1 MHNIDAEEDC
11 ILIDDKLVRANATI
25 ATFVLTLALLAPSIV
40 TIFLLAFQAV
50 VFSLGILLPK
60 ANPYPKI
67 SRALKL
73 PRFYKEG
80 NGEHPKPVRFSQQVG
95 LMFILPAFLFL
106 SLGISWGLVLVAFCL
121 AASAL
126 NAFVGIC
133 LACRIYPRLNIVR
146 HHLQHLFAI
155 EIR

>member
-25 ATFVLTLALLAPSIV
+25 TTFVLALALLAPSIV
-40 TIFLLAFQAV
+40 TIFLLAFQTV
-50 VFSLGILLPK
+50 VFSLGIWFPK
-60 ANPYPKI
+60 ANLYPKI
-67 SRALKL
+67 SRALRL

-80 NGEHPKPVRFSQQVG
+80 NGEHSKPVRFSQMVG
-95 LMFILPAFLFL
+95 LMFTIPAFLLL
-106 SLGISWGLVLVAFCL
+106 SLGVSWGLALVAFCL

-126 NAFVGIC
+126 NAFAGIC

-146 HHLQHLFAI
+146 HHFQHLFAI
-155 EIR
+155 QIR